1 MSAAVR
7 RSYSLLSQE
16 EELFMFRTHTC
27 GELRPEHAG
36 QEVLLAGWVHRR
48 RDHGPLIF
56 IDLRDRYGLT
66 QVVFDSA
73 TAPEAHAI
81 ASQARSEFVLQVRG
95 LVGKRP
101 DESLNPDLPTG
112 AVEVRAGIA
121 TILNPAKT
129 TPIYIS
135 KEGGEDEMLR
145 LKYRY
150 LDLRRERMQKNLI
163 LRHRMIKFIR
173 DFLDRENF
181 LEIETPILIKSTPE
195 GARDYLVPSRVHPGE
210 FYALPQSPQQLKQ
223 LLMVAGYDRYFQ
235 IARCFRD
242 EDLRADRQPEFTQL
256 DMEMSFVDQE
266 DVLNLIERLLIEL
279 VREVTPHKRVV
290 APFPRLSYAEAMDR
304 YGSDK
309 PDLRYG
315 LEFVSL
321 SETLASSQ
329 FAIFSNALASGG
341 QIKGIRVPGV
351 GGYSRKQLDEVVDIA
366 RQAGAK
372 GLLWASLQQG
382 IAPEQIRSSFGKQVS
397 AEEMSAIVAHMGGQ
411 LDDLLLIVADTP
423 KVVAAALDKLR
434 REFASRLKLADP
446 DLLSFAWVIDFPLVE
461 WNDDENRWDAVH
473 HPFTAP
479 KDEDLPLMDSDPGK
493 VRAKAYDVIL
503 NGYEAGGGSIRIHQ
517 RDVQQK
523 LFDLLGISR
532 ETAQSQFGH
541 MLEAFEYGAPPHGG
555 IAPGIDRLAMLLA
568 DESTIREVMA
578 FPKTQQASD
587 LMTNA
592 PSPVDE
598 RQLRD
603 LHIRLRAEAAA
614 ATADKPATH
623 DPREIVP
630 KDN

>member
-1 MSAAVR
+1 M
-7 RSYSLLSQE
+7 Y
-16 EELFMFRTHTC
+16 RTHTC

-36 QEVLLAGWVHRR
+36 QETLLAGWVHRR

-81 ASQARSEFVLQVRG
+81 ASQSRSEYVLQVRG

-101 DESLNPDLPTG
+101 DEAINPDLATG
-112 AVEVRAGIA
+112 AIEVRAVIA
-121 TILNPAKT
+121 TVLNSAKV
-129 TPIYIS
+129 PPLYIS

-150 LDLRRERMQKNLI
+150 LDLRRERMQRNMI
-163 LRHRMIKFIR
+163 LRHRVVKFIR
-173 DFLDRENF
+173 DFLDRESF

-195 GARDYLVPSRVHPGE
+195 GARDYLVPSRLHPGE

-223 LLMVAGYDRYFQ
+223 LLMVAGYDKYFQ

-242 EDLRADRQPEFTQL
+242 EDQRADRQPEFTQL
-256 DMEMSFVDQE
+256 DMELSFVDQE
-266 DVLNLIERLLIEL
+266 DVLKLIERLFTEL
-279 VREVTPHKRVV
+279 VREVTPHKRMIT
-290 APFPRLSYAEAMDR
+290 PFPRLTYAEALER

-315 LEFVSL
+315 LEFVDL
-321 SETLASSQ
+321 SGVVAGSQ
-329 FAIFSNALASGG
+329 FAVFRAALDAGG
-341 QIKGIRVPGV
+341 QVKGICAPGA
-351 GGYSRKQLDEVVDIA
+351 GGYSRKQLDELVELA
-366 RQAGAK
+366 RQSGAR
-372 GLLWASLQQG
+372 GLLWAAPQQG
-382 IAPEQIRSSFGKQVS
+382 AAPESVRSSFGKQVS
-397 AEEMSAIVAHMGGQ
+397 GEELAAIVEAMGGQ
-411 LDDLLLIVADTP
+411 PDDLLLIVADTP
-423 KVVAAALDKLR
+423 QVVAATLDRLR
-434 REFASRLKLADP
+434 REFGARLGLADP
-446 DLLSFAWVIDFPLVE
+446 NLLAWGWVLDFPLVE
-461 WNDDENRWDAVH
+461 WNAEEQRWDAVH

-479 KDEDLPLMDSDPGK
+479 LEEDLPLMDSDPGK
-493 VRAKAYDVIL
+493 VRAKAYDLIL
-503 NGYEAGGGSIRIHQ
+503 NGYEAGGGSIRIHR

-532 ETAQSQFGH
+532 ETAQNQFGH

-555 IAPGIDRLAMLLA
+555 IAPGIDRIVMLLS

-578 FPKTQQASD
+578 FPKTQQATD
-587 LMTNA
+587 LMTSA

-603 LHIRLRAEAAA
+603 LHIRLAPEAVAE
-614 ATADKPATH
+614 TKDLPHTV

-630 KDN
+630 RDR

>member
-1 MSAAVR
+1 
-7 RSYSLLSQE
+7 
-16 EELFMFRTHTC
+16 MFRTHTC
-27 GELRPEHAG
+27 GELQPEQAG

-73 TAPEAHAI
+73 SAPEAHAV
-81 ASQARSEFVLQVRG
+81 ASQVRSEFVLQVRG
-95 LVGKRP
+95 LVGRRP
-101 DESLNPDLPTG
+101 AEAVNPELATG
-112 AVEVRAGIA
+112 AIEVYASVA
-121 TILNPAKT
+121 TILNSAKT
-129 TPIYIS
+129 TPIYIN
-135 KEGGEDEMLR
+135 KEGGEDEMTR

-150 LDLRRERMQKNLI
+150 LDLRRERMQKNLV

-173 DFLDRENF
+173 DFLDHEGF

-195 GARDYLVPSRVHPGE
+195 GARDYLVPSRVHAGE

-256 DMEMSFVDQE
+256 DMELSFVDQE
-266 DVLNLIERLLIEL
+266 DVLSLIERLFIEL
-279 VREVTPHKRVV
+279 VREVTPHKRVT
-290 APFPRLSYAEAMDR
+290 APFPRLTYAEALDR

-315 LEFVSL
+315 LEL
-321 SETLASSQ
+321 IDLGDALAGSQ
-329 FAIFSNALASGG
+329 FGVFQSALAAGG

-351 GGYSRKQLDEVVDIA
+351 GGYSRKQLDEVVEIA
-366 RQAGAK
+366 KNAGAR

-382 IAPEQIRSSFGKQVS
+382 SAPEQIRSSFGKQVTPNELS
-397 AEEMSAIVAHMGGQ
+397 AVVARMGGQ
-411 LDDLLLIVADTP
+411 LDDLLLIVADSA

-434 REFASRLKLADP
+434 REFAARLQLADP
-446 DLLSFAWVIDFPLVE
+446 DLLAFAWVVDFPLVE
-461 WNDDENRWDAVH
+461 WNEGEQRWDAVH

-479 KDEDLPLMDSDPGK
+479 NDEDLALMDSDPGK

-532 ETAQSQFGH
+532 ETAQAQFGH

-555 IAPGIDRLAMLLA
+555 IAPGIDRLAMILA

-578 FPKTQQASD
+578 FPKTQQAID
-587 LMTNA
+587 LMTSA

-598 RQLRD
+598 RQLKE
-603 LHIRLRAEAAA
+603 LHIRLA
-614 ATADKPATH
+614 
-623 DPREIVP
+623 
-630 KDN
+630 

>member
-1 MSAAVR
+1 M
-7 RSYSLLSQE
+7 Y
-16 EELFMFRTHTC
+16 RTHTC

-36 QEVLLAGWVHRR
+36 QETVLAGWVHRR

-73 TAPEAHAI
+73 TAPEAHAV

-101 DESLNPDLPTG
+101 DEAINPDLPTG
-112 AVEVRAGIA
+112 AVEVRAGVA
-121 TILNPAKT
+121 TILNPSKT
-129 TPIYIS
+129 PPIYIS
-135 KEGGEDEMLR
+135 KDGGEDEMLR

-163 LRHRMIKFIR
+163 LRHRLIKFIR
-173 DFLDRENF
+173 DFLDREGF
-181 LEIETPILIKSTPE
+181 IEIETPILIKSTPE

-256 DMEMSFVDQE
+256 DMELSFVDQE
-266 DVLNLIERLLIEL
+266 DILKLIERLFIEL
-279 VREVTPHKRVV
+279 ANEVTPHKRLVT
-290 APFPRLSYAEAMDR
+290 PFPRLTYAEAIDR

-315 LEFVSL
+315 LELVDL
-321 SETLASSQ
+321 RDALASSQ
-329 FAIFSNALASGG
+329 FAVFRNALDSGG
-341 QIKGIRVPGV
+341 QVKGIRVPGI
-351 GGYSRKQLDEVVDIA
+351 GGYSRKQIDEVVELA
-366 RQAGAK
+366 KQNGAK
-372 GLLWASLQQG
+372 GLLWASLQHG
-382 IAPEQIRSSFGKQVS
+382 AATENVRSSFGKQVTE
-397 AEEMSAIVAHMGGQ
+397 AEMAAIVERLGGQ
-411 LDDLLLIVADTP
+411 YDDMLLIVADAP
-423 KVVAAALDKLR
+423 RVVAAVLDKLR
-434 REFASRLKLADP
+434 REFAARLKLADP
-446 DLLSFAWVIDFPLVE
+446 DLLSFAWVLDFPLVE
-461 WNDDENRWDAVH
+461 WNDDEQRWDAVH

-479 KDEDLPLMDSDPGK
+479 NDEDLPLMDSDPGK
-493 VRAKAYDVIL
+493 VRAKAYDIIL
-503 NGYEAGGGSIRIHQ
+503 NGYEAGGGSIRIHR

-555 IAPGIDRLAMLLA
+555 IAPGIDRLAMLLS

-578 FPKTQQASD
+578 FPKTQQAVD
-587 LMTNA
+587 LMTSA
-592 PSPVDE
+592 PSPVDD
-598 RQLRD
+598 RQLKE
-603 LHIRLRAEAAA
+603 LHIRLASEAKA
-614 ATADKPATH
+614 ATKDLPH
-623 DPREIVP
+623 GVDPREIVP
-630 KDN
+630 KDR